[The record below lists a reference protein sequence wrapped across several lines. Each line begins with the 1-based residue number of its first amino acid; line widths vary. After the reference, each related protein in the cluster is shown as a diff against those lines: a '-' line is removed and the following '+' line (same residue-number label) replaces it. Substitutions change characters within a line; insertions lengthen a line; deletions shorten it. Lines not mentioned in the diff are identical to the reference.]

1 MIPSSYNPAVVS
13 NRRSVCSWQTQ
24 VSRLAAGD
32 FPMAAI
38 STQNLIDRFAAAPP
52 IDLHGGTLLDVKQY
66 DEIDE
71 SDGCKVQVYEY
82 HILSADGREELTK
95 ICRRKLKIECN
106 QSSRRTEITNGRE
119 ARVEEK
125 TERLLGDLDGFRAPI
140 VMDNSTNLSLD
151 STNPQDV
158 AIGAVL
164 QKTQE
169 KFVAMLN
176 DQKNQLVS
184 MFPELFSEMRT
195 QSSLIAAPTTEV
207 ETIVNPDGSTTT
219 RMRSSRAYSSHFS
232 KQEMYINGV
241 KQESKSKFRA
251 FMEYKGPEGGFK
263 VKLTDNPE
271 GDLSE
276 EEADDASEQNEDTR
290 SQFSEIPE
298 NQSAVISVGTIGR
311 VPVMKD
317 KVKKRLEKAWHAAK
331 ELVDSEQRYVDKLR
345 LLDELFRKRVVD
357 EKILEKD
364 KLSQIFANISSL
376 HQFHNTHLL
385 PALMESCREWHTTHR
400 ISGVLRKRAPFLKM
414 YSEYTN
420 NYKRATKM
428 FDECYKKKRRFAQ
441 VVQEI
446 EQSPECE
453 NLPLVSHLI
462 CPVQRVMRYQLLLQ
476 EYKKHLD
483 KSDPDYEDTEAALAL
498 VMDAASHANEMMRKL
513 DRYRNVL
520 EVQEQLGNT
529 ISLVSP
535 SRELIK
541 KGKLVKISSSSD
553 KTEDRFLFLFNDLL
567 LLASERTLPAFGKYK
582 VRAIFDSI
590 LTQICE
596 GDNLERENS
605 FYIRGADS
613 PAGPSRCLELIAFNQ
628 KEKSEWIDAIWAVI
642 SESISRKHSF
652 TPSVSMQNV
661 TSPRSENRCCAK
673 CDAEFSFIWRGI
685 TCARCGQRFCK
696 KCFGRLRAE
705 EKNRRVCESCSRQH
719 ETVKVNG
726 DKQARTR
733 VNPLAIAAKSGE
745 VLHASVVTFKG
756 SMNKSLTRYF
766 VVRKDFCLYSY
777 QNEDD
782 ECALAMLPLPG
793 CEVKMSGERL
803 TFTIRHAQRQYT
815 VTVGD
820 EQTQIRWMAV
830 LDLAANAVLKEKT
843 NF

>member
-1 MIPSSYNPAVVS
+1 M
-13 NRRSVCSWQTQ
+13 T
-24 VSRLAAGD
+24 
-32 FPMAAI
+32 I
-38 STQNLIDRFAAAPP
+38 SFI
-52 IDLHGGTLLDVKQY
+52 DVKGEWIIESYQCLILQY

-106 QSSRRTEITNGRE
+106 QSSRRTEITNGCF
-119 ARVEEK
+119 ARNI
-125 TERLLGDLDGFRAPI
+125 RLSSSVSGTWIEYIRIIMQPEILNPYPARK
-140 VMDNSTNLSLD
+140 D
-151 STNPQDV
+151 SDV

-298 NQSAVISVGTIGR
+298 N
-311 VPVMKD
+311 
-317 KVKKRLEKAWHAAK
+317 H
-331 ELVDSEQRYVDKLR
+331 
-345 LLDELFRKRVVD
+345 
-357 EKILEKD
+357 
-364 KLSQIFANISSL
+364 QIFANISSL

-446 EQSPECE
+446 ENGVNISRKAGQSHYELAFVRQHFQQSPECE

-476 EYKKHLD
+476 VFWY
-483 KSDPDYEDTEAALAL
+483 YVAY
-498 VMDAASHANEMMRKL
+498 M
-513 DRYRNVL
+513 
-520 EVQEQLGNT
+520 
-529 ISLVSP
+529 
-535 SRELIK
+535 
-541 KGKLVKISSSSD
+541 
-553 KTEDRFLFLFNDLL
+553 
-567 LLASERTLPAFGKYK
+567 
-582 VRAIFDSI
+582 
-590 LTQICE
+590 
-596 GDNLERENS
+596 
-605 FYIRGADS
+605 
-613 PAGPSRCLELIAFNQ
+613 
-628 KEKSEWIDAIWAVI
+628 
-642 SESISRKHSF
+642 
-652 TPSVSMQNV
+652 TP
-661 TSPRSENRCCAK
+661 
-673 CDAEFSFIWRGI
+673 
-685 TCARCGQRFCK
+685 
-696 KCFGRLRAE
+696 
-705 EKNRRVCESCSRQH
+705 
-719 ETVKVNG
+719 
-726 DKQARTR
+726 
-733 VNPLAIAAKSGE
+733 
-745 VLHASVVTFKG
+745 
-756 SMNKSLTRYF
+756 YF
-766 VVRKDFCLYSY
+766 VLF
-777 QNEDD
+777 
-782 ECALAMLPLPG
+782 
-793 CEVKMSGERL
+793 
-803 TFTIRHAQRQYT
+803 
-815 VTVGD
+815 
-820 EQTQIRWMAV
+820 
-830 LDLAANAVLKEKT
+830 
-843 NF
+843 

>member
-1 MIPSSYNPAVVS
+1 M
-13 NRRSVCSWQTQ
+13 
-24 VSRLAAGD
+24 
-32 FPMAAI
+32 
-38 STQNLIDRFAAAPP
+38 FAH
-52 IDLHGGTLLDVKQY
+52 LFMRTKLQY

-71 SDGCKVQVYEY
+71 SDGCKVRVCEY
-82 HILSADGREELTK
+82 RILSADGYEELTK
-95 ICRRKLKIECN
+95 TCRTKLKIECN

-125 TERLLGDLDGFRAPI
+125 NARLLGDIDGFRAPI
-140 VMDNSTNLSLD
+140 VMDNSSQLCLD
-151 STNPQDV
+151 SSDPQDV

-169 KFVAMLN
+169 KFMNMLN

-184 MFPELFSEMRT
+184 MFPDLFSEMRT
-195 QSSLIAAPTTEV
+195 QSSLINTPVTEV
-207 ETIVNPDGSTTT
+207 ETIVNPDGTKTT
-219 RMRSSRAYSSHFS
+219 RMRTSAAYSHHFS
-232 KQEMYINGV
+232 KHEMYINGV

-263 VKLTDNPE
+263 VKLADNPDE
-271 GDLSE
+271 DLSE
-276 EEADDASEQNEDTR
+276 EELDDVSEQNEDNR

-298 NQSAVISVGTIGR
+298 NQSAVFSVGTMGR
-311 VPVMKD
+311 VPAMKE

-331 ELVDSEQRYVDKLR
+331 ELVDSEQRYVEKLH
-345 LLDELFRKRVVD
+345 LLDEVFRKRIVD
-357 EKILEKD
+357 EKVVEKD
-364 KLSQIFANISSL
+364 KLSQLFANISSL

-385 PALMESCREWHTTHR
+385 PALMDSCREWHTTHR

-420 NYKRATKM
+420 NYKRATKV

-441 VVQEI
+441 IVQEI
-446 EQSPECE
+446 EQLPECE
-453 NLPLVSHLI
+453 NLPLMSHLI

-483 KSDPDYEDTEAALAL
+483 STDPDYEDTEEALTL
-498 VMDAASHANEMMRKL
+498 VLDAASHANEMMRKL

-535 SRELIK
+535 SRELVK
-541 KGKLVKISSSSD
+541 RGKLSKISSSSD

-582 VRAIFDSI
+582 VRAVFDAI
-590 LTQICE
+590 LTQIYE
-596 GDNLERENS
+596 GDNLEREHS

-613 PAGPSRCLELIAFNQ
+613 TAGPSRCLELIAFSQ
-628 KEKSEWIDAIWAVI
+628 KEKTDWIDAIWAVI
-642 SESISRKHSF
+642 SESLSRKHSF
-652 TPSVSMQNV
+652 SPSVSMHNV
-661 TSPRSENRCCAK
+661 TSPRTESRCCAK
-673 CDAEFSFIWRGI
+673 CDTEFSFISRGVP
-685 TCARCGQRFCK
+685 CSRCGQRFCK

-705 EKNRRVCESCSRQH
+705 GKTRRICEPCSQLF
-719 ETVKVNG
+719 EVVKVN
-726 DKQARTR
+726 DTNKQSKTR
-733 VNPLAIAAKSGE
+733 INPLAVAAKSGDI
-745 VLHASVVTFKG
+745 LHASVVTFKG
-756 SMNKSLTRYF
+756 SLNRPLTRYF

-777 QNEDD
+777 QNDNDD
-782 ECALAMLPLPG
+782 CASAMLPLPG

-803 TFTIRHAQRQYT
+803 TFTIRHAQRHYT

-843 NF
+843 NL

>member
-1 MIPSSYNPAVVS
+1 MRPLGFLKTLGRLDLGIWVMPAVVHS
-13 NRRSVCSWQTQ
+13 ECP
-24 VSRLAAGD
+24 LCL
-32 FPMAAI
+32 P
-38 STQNLIDRFAAAPP
+38 L
-52 IDLHGGTLLDVKQY
+52 QY

-71 SDGCKVQVYEY
+71 SDGCKVQVCEY

-140 VMDNSTNLSLD
+140 IMDNSTNLSLD
-151 STNPQDV
+151 SSNPQDV

-219 RMRSSRAYSSHFS
+219 RMRSSRAYSDQAMLICKYAFRSSFASHFSSHFS

-311 VPVMKD
+311 VPAMKD

-345 LLDELFRKRVVD
+345 LLDEMFRKRVVD

-498 VMDAASHANEMMRKL
+498 VLDAASHANEMMRKL
-513 DRYRNVL
+513 
-520 EVQEQLGNT
+520 
-529 ISLVSP
+529 VSEAI
-535 SRELIK
+535 R
-541 KGKLVKISSSSD
+541 
-553 KTEDRFLFLFNDLL
+553 R
-567 LLASERTLPAFGKYK
+567 KY
-582 VRAIFDSI
+582 FS
-590 LTQICE
+590 
-596 GDNLERENS
+596 G
-605 FYIRGADS
+605 
-613 PAGPSRCLELIAFNQ
+613 
-628 KEKSEWIDAIWAVI
+628 
-642 SESISRKHSF
+642 H
-652 TPSVSMQNV
+652 SVSIV
-661 TSPRSENRCCAK
+661 
-673 CDAEFSFIWRGI
+673 
-685 TCARCGQRFCK
+685 
-696 KCFGRLRAE
+696 
-705 EKNRRVCESCSRQH
+705 
-719 ETVKVNG
+719 
-726 DKQARTR
+726 
-733 VNPLAIAAKSGE
+733 
-745 VLHASVVTFKG
+745 
-756 SMNKSLTRYF
+756 SL
-766 VVRKDFCLYSY
+766 
-777 QNEDD
+777 
-782 ECALAMLPLPG
+782 
-793 CEVKMSGERL
+793 
-803 TFTIRHAQRQYT
+803 
-815 VTVGD
+815 
-820 EQTQIRWMAV
+820 
-830 LDLAANAVLKEKT
+830 
-843 NF
+843 